1 MSKRNNT
8 LFVYGLLALAVLA
21 VSLMSSCKAK
31 APAPAEEITI
41 DAVAAVMGRAS
52 GSSSG
57 VSEMSKTGDSTTINY
72 HLMVPEKKDFD
83 VLIGTDMAPKV
94 EQLYKTFKTLDKV
107 TFTVETGD
115 ISNPANMQPYC
126 EFDMTRKIYEQLNWT
141 NLLARD
147 LFKVCKVSYH

>member
-1 MSKRNNT
+1 MRKRNNT

-21 VSLMSSCKAK
+21 VSLMSSCKVK